1 MSENIGYQ
9 IGEAIVVQ
17 ALHEVLV
24 VEADRKREI
33 KAEIARLEKERPET
47 IEAFEVREEKIK
59 ELMAELRSF
68 TGV

>member
-1 MSENIGYQ
+1 MSENIGYK

-24 VEADRKREI
+24 VGPDRKKELR
-33 KAEIARLEKERPET
+33 AEIARLEREEPRT
-47 IEAFEVREEKIK
+47 FEAFEEREEKIK
-59 ELMAELRSF
+59 ELMAELREF